1 MDINVSTSL
10 LVAFLLATVRT
21 SAWIVIVPAFGG
33 RSLPGLTKAAL
44 SMALAFPVA
53 HRLAPQAPEP
63 QLGPMLSA
71 ILMNVAAGLTLGIV
85 TLLLFSAIRGAGE
98 LVDYFG
104 GFSLTQAYDPMALQ
118 NSSVFG
124 RVNDLLA
131 VTLLFAGDGYLIIV
145 KGLLS
150 SYDAFPLHGG
160 TPLKVLSELVTK
172 DVGSFMVSAVE
183 IAGPL
188 LAVLVMADVGL
199 GLLTKAAP
207 TLNVFSLG
215 FPLKI
220 FITLSLIGVT
230 FVALPE
236 ALSALLGKIS
246 NNTDVVSAVFS
257 TKH

>member
-21 SAWIVIVPAFGG
+21 SAWILIVPGFGT
-33 RSLPGLTKAAL
+33 RAIPWLTKAAL

-53 HRLAPQAPEP
+53 HRLAPQAPPPE
-63 QLGPMLSA
+63 LGPMLAA

-85 TLLLFSAIRGAGE
+85 TLLLFAAIRGAGE
-98 LVDYFG
+98 LVDFFG
-104 GFSLTQAYDPMALQ
+104 GFSLTQAYDPMQLQ
-118 NSSVFG
+118 NAAIFG
-124 RVNDLLA
+124 RFNDLLA
-131 VTLLFAGDGYLIIV
+131 VTLLFASQGYLILV
-145 KGLLS
+145 KGLLT
-150 SYDAFPLHGG
+150 SYDAFPLHGVA
-160 TPLKVLSELVTK
+160 PLKALAQLVTQ

-188 LAVLVMADVGL
+188 LAVLVAADVGL

-220 FITLSLIGVT
+220 LITLSLIGVT

-236 ALSALLGKIS
+236 AMSALLDKVTH
-246 NNTDVVSAVFS
+246 NTDLVSAVFS
-257 TKH
+257 SKQ

>member
-1 MDINVSTSL
+1 VDINVSTSL
-10 LVAFLLATVRT
+10 LIAFLLATVRT
-21 SAWIVIVPAFGG
+21 SAWIVLVPPFGG
-33 RSLPGLTKAAL
+33 RTIPGITKAAL

-53 HRLAPQAPEP
+53 NRLAPQAPEP

-85 TLLLFSAIRGAGE
+85 TLVLFSAIRAAGE
-98 LVDYFG
+98 LIDYIG
-104 GFSLTQAYDPMALQ
+104 GFSLTQAFDPMMLQ
-118 NSSVFG
+118 NSSIFG
-124 RVNDLLA
+124 RFNQLLA
-131 VTLLFAGDGYLIIV
+131 VTLLFASDGYLIIV

-150 SYDAFPLHGG
+150 SYDAFPLHGAA
-160 TPLKVLSELVTK
+160 PLKVLQELVTK
-172 DVGSFMVSAVE
+172 DVGTFMVSAIE

-188 LAVLVMADVGL
+188 LAVLFLADIGL

-207 TLNVFSLG
+207 TLNVFALG

-230 FVALPE
+230 FLALPE

-246 NNTDVVSAVFS
+246 TNTDVVSAVFS
-257 TKH
+257 TKN

>member
-1 MDINVSTSL
+1 VGINVSTSL

-21 SAWIVIVPAFGG
+21 SAWIVLVPPFGG
-33 RSLPGLTKAAL
+33 RTIPGITKAAL

-53 HRLAPQAPEP
+53 NRLAPQAPEP

-85 TLLLFSAIRGAGE
+85 TLVLFSAIRAAGE
-98 LVDYFG
+98 LIDFIG
-104 GFSLTQAYDPMALQ
+104 GFSLTQAFDPMMLQ
-118 NSSVFG
+118 NSSIFG
-124 RVNDLLA
+124 RFNQLLA
-131 VTLLFAGDGYLIIV
+131 VTLLFASDGYLIIV

-150 SYDAFPLHGG
+150 SYDALPLHG
-160 TPLKVLSELVTK
+160 TAPLKVLQELITK
-172 DVGSFMVSAVE
+172 DVGTFMVSAVE

-188 LAVLVMADVGL
+188 LAVLFLADIGL

-207 TLNVFSLG
+207 SLNVFSLG

-220 FITLSLIGVT
+220 LITLSLIGVT
-230 FVALPE
+230 FLALPE

-246 NNTDVVSAVFS
+246 TNTDVVSAVFS
-257 TKH
+257 AKN